1 MIVVKIELHS
11 AIDHTVSEIGRMYI
25 VNTGNGTQ
33 EYGDYHTQIMRK
45 GVQSQSGAIWK
56 IGYVRGHARKRLS
69 VWTLIVKAIGA
80 CMGGK
85 AI

>member
-25 VNTGNGTQ
+25 VNTGFGTV
-33 EYGDYHTQIMRK
+33 ELADYHVEIMKK

-56 IGYVRGHARKRLS
+56 VGYVTGHARKHLS
-69 VWTLIVKAIGA
+69 VWTLVVKAIGA

-85 AI
+85 AV